1 MNKTKMIFVR
11 HGQSEANLAGIFIG
25 HINSPLTELG
35 HRQAELT
42 AEFLKDE
49 HIDVFYGSD
58 LIRAYETGRHIAK
71 RHNKGVIPDKNLREI
86 FAGDWEGKKF
96 SELYERI
103 TGEVKKIARENM
115 GKTVLIATHAT
126 PIRCLVCLFKGI
138 DPANM
143 KEVPWVHNASV
154 TEADFYED
162 GSVAPIIIDKFDFM
176 GEMATALPKNV

>member
-49 HIDVFYGSD
+49 HIDAFYGSD
-58 LIRAYETGRHIAK
+58 LIRAYETGLCIAK

-96 SELYERI
+96 SELSGLYEKTYGVWLSDIGHAHPDAGESVSVLYERI
-103 TGEVKKIARENM
+103 TGEVK
-115 GKTVLIATHAT
+115 
-126 PIRCLVCLFKGI
+126 
-138 DPANM
+138 
-143 KEVPWVHNASV
+143 
-154 TEADFYED
+154 
-162 GSVAPIIIDKFDFM
+162 
-176 GEMATALPKNV
+176 